1 MRCLGGQKWLKLD
14 SKMSSIRGTSGLNSH
29 TVYVII
35 WKLFFCK
42 KKDANK
48 NSSPCIQRRSLSLG
62 AWRFIIVIILSYA
75 IGRRQSFDITYHPKQ
90 RTAGLSK
97 GAFHSTKYFCMKF
110 PSQVIT
116 FQVSHVNTKQ
126 TKRKQENKNK
136 PFLPFLCLLW
146 SCSTTLK
153 LKQMIYLVKSTMLL
167 VNWVRDNFEGTIF
180 LSFPD
185 ESNDE
190 KPVDSRVHAHSSGS
204 LHLFSHYLL
213 KLVVANP
220 PQHWCSRIENL
231 KDRAEQLSDLSDS
244 DYYLGQP
251 REVQCTPKIQ
261 PHEVHQKFK
270 LARYT
275 KISEWNSEKCLF
287 HSFHH
292 LEFAKNLIEWKAP

>member
-29 TVYVII
+29 TVYEII

-97 GAFHSTKYFCMKF
+97 GAFHSTKYFCLKF

-136 PFLPFLCLLW
+136 PFLPFFLLALELLDD
-146 SCSTTLK
+146 SKVETNDIFGEKDDVTCK
-153 LKQMIYLVKSTMLL
+153 LSPRQLWGYDISFIPW
-167 VNWVRDNFEGTIF
+167 WVEWRKTC
-180 LSFPD
+180 
-185 ESNDE
+185 
-190 KPVDSRVHAHSSGS
+190 
-204 LHLFSHYLL
+204 
-213 KLVVANP
+213 
-220 PQHWCSRIENL
+220 W
-231 KDRAEQLSDLSDS
+231 
-244 DYYLGQP
+244 
-251 REVQCTPKIQ
+251 
-261 PHEVHQKFK
+261 
-270 LARYT
+270 LAR
-275 KISEWNSEKCLF
+275 SC
-287 HSFHH
+287 
-292 LEFAKNLIEWKAP
+292 P